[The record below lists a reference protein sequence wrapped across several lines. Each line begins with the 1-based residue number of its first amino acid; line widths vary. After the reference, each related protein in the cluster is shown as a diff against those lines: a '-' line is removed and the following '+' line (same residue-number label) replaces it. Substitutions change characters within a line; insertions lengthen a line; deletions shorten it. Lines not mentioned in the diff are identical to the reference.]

1 MSSSKKRNI
10 DESNEDSAAPFD
22 SVVRGIVKSYTEVGR
37 NDMEIIEGLRK
48 RILTEKEFN
57 VDRSI
62 SYFSRLVNSKNKAE
76 QESKDK
82 LDLIKSAM
90 KDNNL
95 ARDLYE
101 KVIKQQITRDIGNK
115 TMEQLE
121 ALELC
126 TSFIRATTKHV
137 KQYGRIANPSIRENE
152 LAMQAF
158 VEAKKPILG
167 QSLDLSSQST
177 NESES
182 EGSSES
188 NPLPLAPL
196 PPPQSHK
203 TGGVSGFFGIN

>member
-1 MSSSKKRNI
+1 
-10 DESNEDSAAPFD
+10 
-22 SVVRGIVKSYTEVGR
+22 VKSYTEL
-37 NDMEIIEGLRK
+37 NQKDTEIIEGLRK
-48 RILTEKEFN
+48 RILSEKEF
-57 VDRSI
+57 DLDDSI
-62 SYFSRLVNSKNKAE
+62 TYFSKLVNSKNKAE

-101 KVIKQQITRDIGNK
+101 KVIKQQITHDIGNK

-137 KQYGRIANPSIRENE
+137 KLYGRVANPSIRENE

-158 VEAKKPILG
+158 IEAKKPILG
-167 QSLDLSSQST
+167 HSIELSSQST
-177 NESES
+177 NGSES
-182 EGSSES
+182 EGSSDS

-196 PPPQSHK
+196 PPQSNK
-203 TGGVSGFFGIN
+203 TTGVSGFFGIN

>member
-1 MSSSKKRNI
+1 MTSKKRSFG
-10 DESNEDSAAPFD
+10 ESNCDSPSQVSNCD
-22 SVVRGIVKSYTEVGR
+22 SVVRGIVKSYTEL
-37 NDMEIIEGLRK
+37 NQKDTEIIEGLRK
-48 RILTEKEFN
+48 RILSEKEF
-57 VDRSI
+57 DLDDSI
-62 SYFSRLVNSKNKAE
+62 TYFSKLVNSKNKAE

-101 KVIKQQITRDIGNK
+101 KVIKQQITHDIGNK

-158 VEAKKPILG
+158 IEAKKPILG
-167 QSLDLSSQST
+167 HSIELSSQ
-177 NESES
+177 SES

-188 NPLPLAPL
+188 NPVPLAPL
-196 PPPQSHK
+196 PAPETHK
-203 TGGVSGFFGIN
+203 SGGGVSGFFGIN